1 MKPLEVVK
9 TGIGVVISL
18 GVGAIVGNA
27 IKSTTPVD
35 IKKTTKICIT
45 LASFV
50 LTSLAG
56 DMAAKYTEE
65 KIDEAVDMVNEAIKD
80 SDPKDEEDTKET

>member
-9 TGIGVVISL
+9 TGIGVVVSF
-18 GVGAIVGNA
+18 GVGAIVGNV

-35 IKKTTKICIT
+35 IKKTTKICIA

-50 LTSLAG
+50 LTGLAG
-56 DMAAKYTEE
+56 DMAAEYTKE
-65 KIDEAVDMVNEAIKD
+65 KIDEAVDMVNEAINDIDTKN
-80 SDPKDEEDTKET
+80 EENTKET